1 MLFSTQNR
9 EKGFTLTELLIAM
22 ALSGIILGTIAGT
35 FIMQRKTYDIQEQ
48 ITEMVQTARASI
60 DMMSREIRMAGHDPT
75 GAGFDGITYDAD
87 QLQIKVDIY
96 KKNNTGDPDGDTL
109 DSNENIIYK
118 YYDEHS
124 KYPYQIKR
132 KTGNG
137 TFQPFA
143 ENIKEF
149 KFDYLDSAG
158 NATTTTADIRQ
169 IKITITSRTA
179 KADPDYSTN
188 SGFRTYTLISLITPR
203 NLAL

>member
-9 EKGFTLTELLIAM
+9 EKGFTLAELLIAL
-22 ALSGIILGTIAGT
+22 AISGIILGTIAGI

-48 ITEMVQTARASI
+48 ITEMVQTARAAV
-60 DMMSREIRMAGHDPT
+60 DMMSREIKMAGHDPT

-96 KKNNTGDPDGDTL
+96 KKNSTGDPDGDTL

-132 KTGNG
+132 KTGKG
-137 TFQPFA
+137 YFQPFA

-149 KFDYLDSAG
+149 KFDYLDSTG
-158 NATTTTADIRQ
+158 NATTTNADIRQ
-169 IKITITSRTA
+169 IKITITARTS
-179 KADPDYSTN
+179 KPDPDYSPN
-188 SGFRTYTLISLITPR
+188 GGYRTYTLTSLITPR